1 MCADR
6 SVFVLPVGVRAS
18 MVRLMDRTRWWD
30 WVQRLMDERALTPAG
45 LSALSGVDQSV
56 IGRWRDK
63 GAVPSP
69 DNVRKIAHAL
79 DQSVRQAAVMAGH
92 YTAKELAGDDEPAV
106 VDPETVDLVVISD
119 ERFGAEALRRMRSG
133 SIHGRPST
141 TRRRSAAA
149 AKLRPMAGH
158 SASVVGTPNSTP
170 NGTPEPEGAR

>member
-18 MVRLMDRTRWWD
+18 MVRLMDHTRWWE
-30 WVQRLMDERALTPAG
+30 WVERLMAERALTPAG

-63 GAVPSP
+63 GAVPEP

-79 DQSVRQAAVMAGH
+79 GQSVRQAAVMAGH
-92 YTAKELAGDDEPAV
+92 YTAEELAGDNESSV
-106 VDPETVDLVVISD
+106 VDPDTVDLMTISD

-133 SIHGRPST
+133 SMRGRPT
-141 TRRRSAAA
+141 TRRRATT
-149 AKLRPMAGH
+149 KLRPMAGH
-158 SASVVGTPNSTP
+158 SASVVGAPNSTP
-170 NGTPEPEGAR
+170 NGTPAPETAR